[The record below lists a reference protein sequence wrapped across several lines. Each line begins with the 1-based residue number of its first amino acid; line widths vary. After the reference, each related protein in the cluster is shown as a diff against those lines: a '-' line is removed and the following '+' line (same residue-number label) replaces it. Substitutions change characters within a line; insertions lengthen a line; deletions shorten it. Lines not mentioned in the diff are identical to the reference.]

1 MMILQIGIIL
11 NLKSPWKRFYYAVI
25 ERRTTDAIRFVAFL
39 LCVNTGTQR
48 SLTIQNASELQQK
61 WHNIFSSTQ
70 LKALSAV
77 SPHDLSI
84 VNEQVMIGAGLTF
97 FNDDELKVINTFP

>member
-1 MMILQIGIIL
+1 MLRSYSRNG
-11 NLKSPWKRFYYAVI
+11 
-25 ERRTTDAIRFVAFL
+25 TT
-39 LCVNTGTQR
+39 
-48 SLTIQNASELQQK
+48 S
-61 WHNIFSSTQ
+61 FSSTQ

-97 FNDDELKVINTFP
+97 LMTMN